1 MSKNMEDEKSMLDMT
16 VIILAKNEEKNI
28 EKCVKSIKGA
38 VKRIVLVDSYS
49 DDNTVAIAKKLGCD
63 IYKHEFKHYG
73 AQFQYALDNCGIK
86 TKWVFRLDADEEV
99 SKEGLEEIK
108 QLCEANEETDIN
120 GFVFRLH
127 NTFLNKP
134 MKHGFLPILEKL
146 CIFKYG
152 KAYMEDRYL
161 GEQLVLT
168 EGKSI
173 KMKTAS
179 YHHDY
184 KDLDFWTRKMNWYAQ
199 REAKDYLEH
208 MDKTQELVALDTPTK
223 IRRFIKYKVYYKLP
237 SKTRVKLM
245 YFYYH
250 FLKFGFLDGREGY
263 YRDFFMVYWYRM
275 LVDAK
280 IFEAQKSGVTI
291 GETGAWR

>member
-1 MSKNMEDEKSMLDMT
+1 MIDIT

-28 EKCVKSIKGA
+28 EKCIKSVRKS
-38 VKRIVLVDSYS
+38 VKRIVLVDSFS
-49 DDNTVAIAKKLGCD
+49 TDKTVEIARKNGCE
-63 IYKHEFKHYG
+63 IYEHEFKHYG
-73 AQFQYALDNCGIK
+73 AQFQYALDNCNIR

-99 SKEGLEEIK
+99 SPEGLEEIK
-108 QLCEANEETDIN
+108 KLCRENEATDIN
-120 GFVFRLH
+120 GFVFRLQ
-127 NTFLNKP
+127 NTFLGKR
-134 MKHGFLPILEKL
+134 MKHGFLSVLEKL
-146 CIFKYG
+146 CIFKFG

-161 GEQLVLT
+161 GEQLILT

-173 KMKTAS
+173 KMKTTS

-199 REAKDYLEH
+199 REAKDFLEQ
-208 MDKTQELVALDTPTK
+208 KNKSQELKTLDAPTK
-223 IRRFIKYKVYYKLP
+223 VRRFIKYKVYYRMP
-237 SKTRVKLM
+237 PKTRVKLM

-250 FLKFGFLDGREGY
+250 YLKLGFLDGREGY

-280 IFEAQKSGVTI
+280 IFEVQKTGKEI
-291 GETGAWR
+291 GETGAW